1 MRQVRFM
8 YALVLVAGAALV
20 LSACGGDDSPET
32 PIILPTETS
41 TTGSLT
47 KDEYISEAD
56 PLCEETNAAIGQFVA
71 AGEGFT
77 AAGEIADLRQGLL
90 DDLRDLGPPAE
101 DRQTLDAYLTALEGQ
116 VEAGRKIDLANQRGS
131 DTAEFET
138 DLDNARTEAETAAAE
153 YGFEECG
160 TAPTATPG
168 SAAGTS
174 TDSTG
179 SSGTVAPSAPVT
191 PVEPAPSG
199 GTGGDTGGTGDTGG
213 DTGGGTGGGVSPGG
227 GGISP

>member
-1 MRQVRFM
+1 M
-8 YALVLVAGAALV
+8 YALVLVVGAALV

-32 PIILPTETS
+32 PIIIPTETS

-47 KDEYISEAD
+47 KDEFIQEAD
-56 PLCEETNAAIGQFVA
+56 ALCAETNASIGQFVA

-90 DDLRDLGPPAE
+90 DDIRDLGPPDE
-101 DRQTLDAYLTALEGQ
+101 DRQSLDAYLTALENQ
-116 VEAGRKIDLANQRGS
+116 VEAGQKIDLANQRGS

-138 DLDNARTEAETAAAE
+138 ELDNARTEAETAAAE

-160 TAPTATPG
+160 AAPTATPG
-168 SAAGTS
+168 SAAGTT
-174 TDSTG
+174 TDG
-179 SSGTVAPSAPVT
+179 SGTVTPSAPVT
-191 PVEPAPSG
+191 PVEPAPSDTG
-199 GTGGDTGGTGDTGG
+199 GTGGDTGGTGDSG